1 MSLCGKCGYD
11 LRETDK
17 FCGACGTLVN
27 VSGYHDENF
36 TIEAENSNAM
46 GDGNKE
52 VVDEINNMSFLS
64 HYYKKEFIKI
74 YESNESYTGE
84 WNWMAFLFGP
94 FWAVLKGL
102 WLSAIVGFLVAA
114 LLGFI
119 SDYLAMLIAVL
130 FGLRGNYLYYSRIV
144 RSKQIIY

>member
-1 MSLCGKCGYD
+1 MSLCEKCGYD
-11 LRETDK
+11 LRATDK
-17 FCGACGTLVN
+17 FCGACGTHVK
-27 VSGYHDENF
+27 VSGSQDGNF
-36 TIEAENSNAM
+36 TIEIENSSTM
-46 GDGNKE
+46 DSGDKS
-52 VVDEINNMSFLS
+52 VVNEINNMSFLS
-64 HYYKKEFIKI
+64 PYYRQEFIKI

-84 WNWMAFLFGP
+84 WNWMSFLFGP
-94 FWAVLKGL
+94 FWAILKGL

-144 RSKQIIY
+144 KSKQIIY